1 MGSAPQP
8 ARVVLLA
15 VFFATNSD
23 IDSLRALA
31 AQHREILRNV
41 LLLRILLTYVPETTH
56 PSKYAE
62 FVREIS
68 QDEIPQESDDAGLD
82 FSPLGQLTDSQAS
95 KKARK
100 LHLLQLTSADALGP
114 EPDDVLSQFLFQRA
128 YKMDEDAGMLSLVP
142 DLLVPFLDQ
151 SPAIRTWVASTILP
165 LIRRN
170 FDYYSQN
177 TAQHSLREFQSLPD
191 LPAMEYLLSR
201 TDQIEGDVN
210 NIGRDLRGL
219 AGPWLYNDSRWNLGS
234 SNESYEGKNGVS
246 CQGWQYVLDWLVLH
260 ASKSWKVTVD
270 AIEEWDGPSDADLGD
285 AAGVF
290 LRQQQ
295 LDYLSETYIRA
306 ALASAYLIPEPSM
319 DALTGAYRIVS
330 RAWLLFGQDQL
341 PSFHASLEHLPAL
354 PAFSISNPAGTKVSA
369 THMRNDLLQSSN
381 PLTAPSVSS
390 MNFLQ
395 GLILSASVMTRLGIP
410 YSVKRAGEMVLLRDA
425 REQKGE
431 LVKLVRLVLN
441 QASRSSDEYWIRA
454 RREILWLHNWGN
466 PNAVSGDARLG
477 IFGLVSESDVE
488 TELLKAMLSSM
499 CYSLAKSIYEDT
511 SVRPL
516 PDTVV
521 QDAVYHAALDAF
533 DNASNPNRTR
543 GGLKKCNDIIHALP
557 LLVPRTL
564 ESTKQIEA
572 LLSAAHAL
580 SSYRLVL
587 KQGEPFSPV
596 VLRVHSD
603 PVSILD
609 KVLEQNKGAYTRLQ
623 EFLEIGTNM
632 ITASFLIQKRPG
644 KIPNPVGDLEG
655 ELFVVE
661 KRIVAMCISAALK
674 EDDFETAY
682 SYVVSRLG
690 DSAKPSRNDT
700 WSWNVALQA
709 GQYIRTSRS
718 QQPTHLGTA
727 SGNLKIRHLEQRLE
741 CLAMALRVAPPSE
754 LQTILESFRK
764 CEAQL
769 DAAISDEAA
778 KEAAWDETGDLRGIP
793 GAFDEPTNQA
803 YPARNI
809 TASSTARQQE
819 EAPMSLFDLSRAT
832 ARVASRN
839 LTSLSSLRDFASGG
853 GGDHQSAAS
862 LDTPGDSQNEPRA
875 RKRDQLREAATGTL
889 VSGVGWLIGAN
900 VNRQSN

>member
-1 MGSAPQP
+1 M
-8 ARVVLLA
+8 
-15 VFFATNSD
+15 
-23 IDSLRALA
+23 
-31 AQHREILRNV
+31 
-41 LLLRILLTYVPETTH
+41 
-56 PSKYAE
+56 
-62 FVREIS
+62 
-68 QDEIPQESDDAGLD
+68 
-82 FSPLGQLTDSQAS
+82 
-95 KKARK
+95 
-100 LHLLQLTSADALGP
+100 
-114 EPDDVLSQFLFQRA
+114 
-128 YKMDEDAGMLSLVP
+128 
-142 DLLVPFLDQ
+142 
-151 SPAIRTWVASTILP
+151 
-165 LIRRN
+165 
-170 FDYYSQN
+170 
-177 TAQHSLREFQSLPD
+177 
-191 LPAMEYLLSR
+191 
-201 TDQIEGDVN
+201 
-210 NIGRDLRGL
+210 
-219 AGPWLYNDSRWNLGS
+219 
-234 SNESYEGKNGVS
+234 
-246 CQGWQYVLDWLVLH
+246 
-260 ASKSWKVTVD
+260 
-270 AIEEWDGPSDADLGD
+270 
-285 AAGVF
+285 
-290 LRQQQ
+290 
-295 LDYLSETYIRA
+295 
-306 ALASAYLIPEPSM
+306 
-319 DALTGAYRIVS
+319 
-330 RAWLLFGQDQL
+330 
-341 PSFHASLEHLPAL
+341 
-354 PAFSISNPAGTKVSA
+354 
-369 THMRNDLLQSSN
+369 
-381 PLTAPSVSS
+381 
-390 MNFLQ
+390 
-395 GLILSASVMTRLGIP
+395 
-410 YSVKRAGEMVLLRDA
+410 
-425 REQKGE
+425 
-431 LVKLVRLVLN
+431 
-441 QASRSSDEYWIRA
+441 
-454 RREILWLHNWGN
+454 
-466 PNAVSGDARLG
+466 
-477 IFGLVSESDVE
+477 
-488 TELLKAMLSSM
+488 
-499 CYSLAKSIYEDT
+499 
-511 SVRPL
+511 
-516 PDTVV
+516 
-521 QDAVYHAALDAF
+521 
-533 DNASNPNRTR
+533 
-543 GGLKKCNDIIHALP
+543 
-557 LLVPRTL
+557 VPRTL

-700 WSWNVALQA
+700 WSWNAALQA